1 MFFWKISL
9 RRRGNSNSPVHSISM
24 SEWFLFFPPG
34 PGPGSDFTEEA
45 LDEHDD
51 EDDREEI
58 GLSPAS
64 SRGPIFDCFL
74 SLTMAMSNHSSD
86 VCLFQKRFFQFSSC
100 SIAVL
105 IRIIPSKSR
114 LQEVFYPDGHMQ
126 CCLFNSV
133 TLIVYRNVSPW
144 PDSATTCDPP

>member
-1 MFFWKISL
+1 MGKISYLNIACVLILGFKGDQIMFFWKISL

-45 LDEHDD
+45 LDEQDD

-74 SLTMAMSNHSSD
+74 SLTISNHSSC
-86 VCLFQKRFFQFSSC
+86 VCLSAKRFLQSSSRSITVLSPSNQDC
-100 SIAVL
+100 SSSSLHSTLMATCSVAS
-105 IRIIPSKSR
+105 II
-114 LQEVFYPDGHMQ
+114 L
-126 CCLFNSV
+126 
-133 TLIVYRNVSPW
+133 
-144 PDSATTCDPP
+144 